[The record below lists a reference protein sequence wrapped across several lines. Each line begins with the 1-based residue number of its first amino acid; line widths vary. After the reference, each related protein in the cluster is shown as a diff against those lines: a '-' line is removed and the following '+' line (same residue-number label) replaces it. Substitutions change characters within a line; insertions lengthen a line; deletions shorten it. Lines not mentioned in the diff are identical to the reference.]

1 MCFSW
6 VFRQMC
12 MKVVD
17 PNKMHKLK
25 EDVVV
30 TLCMLEME
38 IPPSFFDVMTHLV
51 LHLVEDL
58 ELCGHVH
65 RKWMYCIK

>member
-1 MCFSW
+1 
-6 VFRQMC
+6 